1 MSKNT
6 EDTNPRLDAETRVV
20 HNGRNPSLQGGMIN
34 APVYHGST
42 VVYSTLAD
50 LDQSRFD
57 HDQKDKVVYGR
68 LGNQSTFAFENAVAD
83 LENGFG
89 CISTSSGMSAVTTSI
104 LAFAGCG
111 DHILMVDNV
120 YGPTR
125 AFCTEYLTRIG
136 VEVTFYDPM
145 LGSEIETLVKKNT
158 TLIFMESPGSMTFEI
173 QDVPSIVSVAKQ
185 HGITTA
191 LDNSW
196 ATPLFFK
203 PLDLGV
209 NVSVIAAT
217 KYIAGH
223 SDAMIGL
230 ITTDEENFFTVKK
243 CRDLLGQS
251 LAPDDVY
258 LGARGLRTLSVRVT
272 QHQRNALILADW
284 LNSHQEVVEVIHP
297 ALENCPGH
305 AHWKRDFTGSTGLF
319 AFILKPKPRAALA
332 CMLDNMRLFSMG
344 YSWGGYESLIV
355 PQEPLSSR
363 TATTWKKEGQ
373 LIRVHVGLENIDD
386 LITDIEAGLRRYAEF
401 EA

>member
-1 MSKNT
+1 M
-6 EDTNPRLDAETRVV
+6 
-20 HNGRNPSLQGGMIN
+20 QGGMIN

-42 VVYSTLAD
+42 VVYPTLAD

-57 HDQKDKVVYGR
+57 HDLKDKVVYGR

-89 CISTSSGMSAVTTSI
+89 CVSTSSGMSAVTTAI
-104 LAFAGCG
+104 LAFASSG

-125 AFCTEYLTRIG
+125 AFCADYLCRIG

-145 LGSEIETLVKKNT
+145 LGSEIEDLVKDNT
-158 TLIFMESPGSMTFEI
+158 TLIFMESPGSMTFEV
-173 QDVPSIVSVAKQ
+173 QDVPSIVSVAKRR
-185 HGITTA
+185 GIATA

-196 ATPLFFK
+196 ATPLFFR

-230 ITTDEENFFTVKK
+230 ISADKDNFYTVKK
-243 CRDLLGQS
+243 CRDLLGQC

-258 LGARGLRTLSVRVT
+258 LGARGLRTLSVRVR
-272 QHQRNALILADW
+272 QHQQNAIKLANW
-284 LNSHQEVVEVIHP
+284 LTGQKDVLEVIHP
-297 ALENCPGH
+297 AFENCPGH
-305 AHWKRDFTGSTGLF
+305 VNWKRDFTGSTGLF
-319 AFILKPKPRAALA
+319 SFILKPKPRAALA
-332 CMLDNMRLFSMG
+332 SMLDDMQLFSMG

-355 PQEPLSSR
+355 PQEPSSSR
-363 TATTWKKEGQ
+363 SATIWKKEGQ
-373 LIRVHVGLENIDD
+373 LIRVHVGLESIDD
-386 LITDIEAGLRRYAEF
+386 LIVDIEEGLQRYADF
-401 EA
+401 KT

>member
-1 MSKNT
+1 MI
-6 EDTNPRLDAETRVV
+6 
-20 HNGRNPSLQGGMIN
+20 HNGRNPPTQGGMIN
-34 APVYHGST
+34 APIYRGST
-42 VVYSTLAD
+42 VVYPTLAD

-57 HDQKDKVVYGR
+57 HGLKDKVVYGR

-83 LENGFG
+83 LENGYG
-89 CISTSSGMSAVTTSI
+89 CVSTSSGMSAVTTTI

-125 AFCTEYLTRIG
+125 AFCADYLCRIG
-136 VEVTFYDPM
+136 VKVTFYDPM
-145 LGSEIETLVKKNT
+145 LGSEIEDLVEDNT
-158 TLIFMESPGSMTFEI
+158 TLIFMESPGSMTFEV
-173 QDVPSIVSVAKQ
+173 QDVPSIVSVAKR

-196 ATPLFFK
+196 ATPLFFR

-230 ITTDEENFFTVKK
+230 ISADKDNFYTVKK
-243 CRDLLGQS
+243 CRDLLGQC

-258 LGARGLRTLSVRVT
+258 LGSRGLRTLSVRVR
-272 QHQRNALILADW
+272 QHQQHALKLANW
-284 LNSHQEVVEVIHP
+284 LTGHKDVLEVIHP

-305 AHWKRDFTGSTGLF
+305 TNWKRDFTGSTGLF
-319 AFILKPKPRAALA
+319 SFILRPKPRAALA
-332 CMLDNMRLFSMG
+332 SMLDEMQLFSMG

-355 PQEPLSSR
+355 PQEPSSSR
-363 TATTWKKEGQ
+363 SATKWEKEGQ

-386 LITDIEAGLRRYAEF
+386 LIADIEAGLERYADF
-401 EA
+401 ED